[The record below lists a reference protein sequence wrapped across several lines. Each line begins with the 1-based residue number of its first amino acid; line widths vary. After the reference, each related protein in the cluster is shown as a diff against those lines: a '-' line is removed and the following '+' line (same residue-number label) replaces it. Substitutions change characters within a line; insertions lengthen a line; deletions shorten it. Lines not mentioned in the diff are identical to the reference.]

1 VEPCTIQENRVVDV
15 AEQWLSGKRQLSFS
29 VTAAEGR
36 IERTLPF
43 RMSFD
48 ETLGCREEAG
58 TPVSED
64 YQVPFRF
71 NSEIEKAT
79 IEPK

>member
-1 VEPCTIQENRVVDV
+1 VEPCTIQESKLVDV
-15 AEQWLSGKRQLSFS
+15 AQQWLLGKCQLSFP

-43 RMSFD
+43 CMSFD
-48 ETLGCREEAG
+48 ETLDCREETG

-71 NSEIEKAT
+71 NGEIEKAT
-79 IEPK
+79 IELK